1 MIRLAHDTLS
11 NPHSPSMTKSACT
24 STPEAYVQ
32 NTFAILVDVAGH
44 ALIPIHCYLA
54 RSCVISFGLVPP
66 SVSFLVYYYT
76 ASSYSPLVSC
86 VGAQRHESRHMRTQ
100 MSRGA
105 CVQYVLVPSSVLV
118 FLVLCKGTL
127 LMLTSFLNRTGHQL
141 SVEGGKY
148 RFLNV
153 WPTT

>member
-32 NTFAILVDVAGH
+32 NTFAILVDVVGH

-100 MSRGA
+100 MSRGRVSNTFWFHPR
-105 CVQYVLVPSSVLV
+105 CLCFSSCAKAH
-118 FLVLCKGTL
+118 FLCL
-127 LMLTSFLNRTGHQL
+127 LLF
-141 SVEGGKY
+141 
-148 RFLNV
+148 
-153 WPTT
+153 